1 MKLHV
6 LKIKDEYFQ
15 EVRSGYKK
23 AELRKNDRDFQEG
36 DFIYFIGVD
45 GEELQGHDKDGTPRK
60 YNIYRITHVLK
71 DVPEYGLKE
80 GYAILSIERIL
91 Y

>member
-6 LKIKDEYFQ
+6 LKIKDEYFR
-15 EVRSGYKK
+15 EVRDGFKK

-36 DFIYFIGVD
+36 DFIHFVGVD
-45 GEELQGHDKDGTPRK
+45 GEELQGHDRDVTPRR

-71 DVPEYGLKE
+71 DVPEYGLQD
-80 GYAILSIERIL
+80 GYAILSIERVL